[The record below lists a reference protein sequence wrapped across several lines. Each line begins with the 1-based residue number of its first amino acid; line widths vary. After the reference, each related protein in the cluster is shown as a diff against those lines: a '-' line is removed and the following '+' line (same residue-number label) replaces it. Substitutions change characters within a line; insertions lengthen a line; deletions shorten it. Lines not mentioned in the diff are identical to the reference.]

1 MTIFHKLSV
10 DLARR
15 NPQEQIDA
23 VQGDACSR
31 ILLLNLQANGIPWI
45 IPEDIQ
51 LLIHYRKSDG
61 SGGYYDSLPDGSR
74 AWFTDKN
81 LLMVTLGPQVLSTV
95 GETLLSVQLIA
106 GQACISTFDLNLHI
120 QPNLLGRI
128 SRPDPYHHVTGFV
141 PAPEKARTGQ
151 QLRISATDSH
161 GHITATEA
169 FSPDSYP
176 GEALA
181 MIGAQIIRGDFS
193 SVVLLGDSI
202 TDGMGGNGYNG
213 TGSTDLSTNTA
224 GYCWANAFKK
234 LVEERYDVPVSNC
247 GMAGTLMSVQRDQI
261 LDRLT
266 EKDFVIWLTG
276 TNDRLA
282 PAAYRTNFLATLND
296 VREKC
301 AGVLVISS
309 IPATLIDEYDHEA
322 TMQQMDEIILQ
333 EAAGQVPCFSM
344 YQAFIR
350 ECELSG
356 TALSQ
361 CFADN
366 VHPNDEGY
374 YLMLRILCRNL
385 GIPLDPYTDYRMQGL
400 WWSAGAGPEVL
411 LMSNELDWP
420 ADRCTEGIYL
430 YSDIVPCPIMTGY
443 DAATASTI
451 LSGRIVTRVRLFIYT
466 PGQITIGTTSLRDM
480 GKALPTY
487 ITSREFHANTTG
499 FVDFQVDMEVGAD
512 QTLMIQSVSD
522 TAMAG
527 FFVLY
532 DDPSDTMRIWKS
544 SDFAADNNT
553 TTLTLHGAVYAR

>member
-1 MTIFHKLSV
+1 MTIIHKLTV

-15 NPQEQIDA
+15 NPQGRIDA
-23 VQGDACSR
+23 VQGDTCAR
-31 ILLLNLQANGIPWI
+31 VLALMLQANGIPWS
-45 IPEDIQ
+45 IPEDVQ
-51 LLIHYRKSDG
+51 PLIRYRKADG
-61 SGGYYDSLPDGSR
+61 TGGEYDTLPDGRR
-74 AWFTDKN
+74 AWIADGN
-81 LLMVTLGPQVLSTV
+81 MLLVTLGPQVLATA
-95 GETLLSVQLIA
+95 GETSLSVQLIA
-106 GQACISTFDLNLHI
+106 GQSCISTFDLTLYV
-120 QPNLLGRI
+120 QPDLLGRI
-128 SRPDPYHHVTGFV
+128 TKPDPYHPVTGFV
-141 PAPEKARTGQ
+141 PAPEKAYTGQ
-151 QLRISATDSH
+151 QLRIRTTDKH
-161 GHITATEA
+161 GHITSTEA
-169 FSPDSYP
+169 FSPDAYP
-176 GEALA
+176 EEALA
-181 MIGAQIIRGDFS
+181 MIGAKIMRGEFS

-202 TDGMGGNGYNG
+202 TDGIGGNGYNG
-213 TGSTDLSTNTA
+213 TGSTALSTNAA

-234 LVEERYDVPVSNC
+234 LIEERYGIPVSNC
-247 GMAGTLMSVQRDQI
+247 GMAGTLMSTQRDQI

-276 TNDRLA
+276 TNDRMA
-282 PAAYRTNFLATLND
+282 ADAYRANFLATVNSI
-296 VREKC
+296 REKC
-301 AGVLVISS
+301 AGVLMVSS
-309 IPATLIDEYDHEA
+309 IPATLTDEYNHAA

-333 EAAGQVPCFSM
+333 EAAGHAPCFSM

-356 TALSQ
+356 IALNQ

-374 YLMLRILCRNL
+374 YLMLRILCRKL

-411 LMSNELDWP
+411 LMSNENDWP

-443 DAATASTI
+443 DAATASSI

-466 PGQITIGTTSLRDM
+466 PGRITIGTTSLQDV
-480 GKALPTY
+480 GKASPSY
-487 ITSREFHANTTG
+487 IVSKEFHTNSTG
-499 FVDFQVDMEVGAD
+499 FVDFQLDMEVGAD

-532 DDPSDTMRIWKS
+532 DDPSDIMRIWKS
-544 SDFAADNNT
+544 SDFAANNNT
-553 TTLTLHGAVYAR
+553 TTLTLHGAIYAR